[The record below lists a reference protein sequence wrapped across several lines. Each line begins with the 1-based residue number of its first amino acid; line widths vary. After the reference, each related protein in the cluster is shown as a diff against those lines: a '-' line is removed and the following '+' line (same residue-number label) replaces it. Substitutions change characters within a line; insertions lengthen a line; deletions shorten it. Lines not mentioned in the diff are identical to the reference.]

1 MISNNILDVATAV
14 DIAQFEHVTVRCNR
28 KLISAMSLAPT
39 EENCP
44 KSLNVP
50 LVPKFTMFSGVNED
64 MPNPTN
70 VPSSAALG
78 NNLNK
83 FRAISNNQ
91 CFSTMN

>member
-28 KLISAMSLAPT
+28 KSINPMSLAPT

-50 LVPKFTMFSGVNED
+50 LVPKFTVFPKLNED
-64 MPNPTN
+64 DVKPQNDPT
-70 VPSSAALG
+70 PAALG
-78 NNLNK
+78 N
-83 FRAISNNQ
+83 I
-91 CFSTMN
+91 FSYNYPFFITKYFT